1 MDNELLF
8 NNKKYFS
15 SGYAGKISGY
25 TNDYV
30 ARLARQGKVSGRM
43 VGRTWYVEEKSLND
57 FVEQNKL
64 QKKQLHKN
72 LSSKRIQDYKYSKSD
87 KEIKKKM
94 QSVLSGLS
102 KVPEL
107 FKYEFVKKTIAVTI
121 ALAVVT
127 GGYFVKDTDIAKAGY
142 EKVSNAAIL
151 SLNAIAEFDMSEFAK
166 PIVKGIHNGMDKTKL
181 LAIVTSQK
189 IDSLAR
195 GDRKEWTNLGNTLK
209 GTAETASIGFY
220 NSIQDSFADTST
232 SATAV
237 FEETADRVNSATEG
251 FFAEIMPYI
260 KSAITESAQ
269 KVYSA
274 ISEVVEDTLSVFEKY
289 PKVQDKP
296 ILTEEELERA
306 RTRLIAKEAKELA
319 SINAIS
325 EKPQTIITQPVT
337 ERIVEAET
345 DRLLAIN
352 GVTKEEMT
360 LSIQQ
365 LENKVYSS
373 IYDTTSANET
383 RIVNNYNVISQSNKI
398 DDLGGVK
405 IHDSSITSSSVSGT
419 SGSFSNSLTANGGLF
434 ATDAEISGNVGIGTS
449 TPTEKLSV
457 AGLLYIGGSG
467 TSTIENNLHVASRL
481 QVGNNTTVITD
492 NSVDFSEEGL
502 ITTGTGALTLQ
513 PEAGL
518 NLNITLSG
526 AGDLAVNTNQI
537 YVDTS

>member
-72 LSSKRIQDYKYSKSD
+72 LSSKRIQDYKYSKSDKEIKKKMQSVLSGLSKVPELYYKYSKSD

-209 GTAETASIGFY
+209 GTAETASIGF
-220 NSIQDSFADTST
+220 
-232 SATAV
+232 
-237 FEETADRVNSATEG
+237 
-251 FFAEIMPYI
+251 
-260 KSAITESAQ
+260 
-269 KVYSA
+269 
-274 ISEVVEDTLSVFEKY
+274 
-289 PKVQDKP
+289 
-296 ILTEEELERA
+296 
-306 RTRLIAKEAKELA
+306 
-319 SINAIS
+319 
-325 EKPQTIITQPVT
+325 
-337 ERIVEAET
+337 
-345 DRLLAIN
+345 
-352 GVTKEEMT
+352 
-360 LSIQQ
+360 
-365 LENKVYSS
+365 
-373 IYDTTSANET
+373 
-383 RIVNNYNVISQSNKI
+383 
-398 DDLGGVK
+398 
-405 IHDSSITSSSVSGT
+405 
-419 SGSFSNSLTANGGLF
+419 
-434 ATDAEISGNVGIGTS
+434 
-449 TPTEKLSV
+449 
-457 AGLLYIGGSG
+457 
-467 TSTIENNLHVASRL
+467 
-481 QVGNNTTVITD
+481 
-492 NSVDFSEEGL
+492 
-502 ITTGTGALTLQ
+502 
-513 PEAGL
+513 
-518 NLNITLSG
+518 
-526 AGDLAVNTNQI
+526 
-537 YVDTS
+537 